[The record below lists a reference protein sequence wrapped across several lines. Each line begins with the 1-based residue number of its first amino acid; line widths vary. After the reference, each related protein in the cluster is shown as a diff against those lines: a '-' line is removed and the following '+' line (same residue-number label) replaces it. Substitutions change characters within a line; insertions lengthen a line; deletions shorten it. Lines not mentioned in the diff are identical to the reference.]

1 MKDHLFGN
9 GACRAGENFATLRQ
23 LTGDLAH
30 ELIGEM
36 MTITL
41 ESIAKH
47 GIDDTLT
54 TEEIA
59 YLLATQEELERL
71 RRLEK
76 AVAAI
81 WPSDEEREEVLR
93 DEGEAMPSL
102 SWYVREAGLGSW
114 GSECVSDWIYG
125 IADALEE

>member
-1 MKDHLFGN
+1 
-9 GACRAGENFATLRQ
+9 
-23 LTGDLAH
+23 
-30 ELIGEM
+30 

-71 RRLEK
+71 RRLER
-76 AVAAI
+76 AVATI
-81 WPSDEEREEVLR
+81 GPSNEEREKVLR

-102 SWYVREAGLGSW
+102 SWYIREAGLGSW
-114 GSECVSDWIYG
+114 GSEYVSDWIYG
-125 IADALEE
+125 IADTLGVMTFVLFFALVVLGLMLVSCDMRTVTL